1 MPPASFAGMI
11 GSGHQSRVCKF
22 DLGMFIFLLEKYDHE
37 FVAWCGLLLVP
48 SSNSRVE
55 LDAEIFLSPLREP
68 QWPKVCSSCLIA
80 SANKKNH
87 GCLTRKPQETSLDS
101 AMFRSFL
108 DDEHE
113 AWMWD
118 DVGRSSQ
125 QGDESWNNIS
135 DLWRSLFD
143 GTVFPLHPDL
153 NP

>member
-1 MPPASFAGMI
+1 MA
-11 GSGHQSRVCKF
+11 QSVFVMFDRLCK
-22 DLGMFIFLLEKYDHE
+22 H
-37 FVAWCGLLLVP
+37 
-48 SSNSRVE
+48 
-55 LDAEIFLSPLREP
+55 
-68 QWPKVCSSCLIA
+68 
-80 SANKKNH
+80 KKNH

-135 DLWRSLFD
+135 DL
-143 GTVFPLHPDL
+143 
-153 NP
+153 